1 MANPT
6 VTAFISI
13 PLPEFELATDVWLN
27 FHGATIPTSI
37 KIRHFDP
44 DRQAWFYRV
53 ALSGQWHKADEFSP
67 RSGEAA

>member
-13 PLPEFELATDVWLN
+13 PLPEFELADDVWLN

-37 KIRHFDP
+37 KIRAFDP
-44 DRQAWFYRV
+44 DRGAWFYRV
-53 ALSGQWHKADEFSP
+53 ALSGAWHKADEFSP